1 MDLRIQEQWGAS
13 AARSRSLR
21 PPSASAAGKTKSF
34 VVKPPFLKPVFP
46 ITRSLE
52 LALHCGWLV
61 SPPLDCVLLTTLPPG
76 DWGRDPSQKDVK

>member
-1 MDLRIQEQWGAS
+1 MDSRIQEQWGAS
-13 AARSRSLR
+13 AARSHNLR

-46 ITRSLE
+46 ITHSLE

-61 SPPLDCVLLTTLPPG
+61 SPPLDCVVDHSAPRRLGKGPLTE
-76 DWGRDPSQKDVK
+76 RC

>member
-1 MDLRIQEQWGAS
+1 MDSRIQEQWGAS
-13 AARSRSLR
+13 AAGSRNLR

-46 ITRSLE
+46 ITHSLE

-61 SPPLDCVLLTTLPPG
+61 SPPLDCVVDHSAPRRLEKGPLTK
-76 DWGRDPSQKDVK
+76 RC

>member
-1 MDLRIQEQWGAS
+1 MDSRIQEQWGAS
-13 AARSRSLR
+13 AARSHSLR

-34 VVKPPFLKPVFP
+34 VVKPPFLKAVFP
-46 ITRSLE
+46 ITHSLE

-61 SPPLDCVLLTTLPPG
+61 SPPLDCVVDHSAPG